1 MFRIDFG
8 WCMIENV
15 KEPLMSVLL
24 RAWAQAN
31 VRSLNS
37 CVCNPVFVYAGLFL
51 RSCIRGFWPVYT
63 RSYMHTWALTR
74 IREMPSRGLTLPFFT
89 SILTILLLYAILTPL
104 FVNFVF
110 EHPYILLF
118 IFILLSKIS
127 FFFFIIFNWI
137 KNLMSFPFLQ
147 SSSPYAGR
155 GSTYQ
160 VVE

>member
-1 MFRIDFG
+1 MKTWHIRKGRNMFRIDFG

-37 CVCNPVFVYAGLFL
+37 CVCNPVFVYTGLFL

-63 RSYMHTWALTR
+63 RSYMHTWALTH

-104 FVNFVF
+104 FCHFCIWTSL
-110 EHPYILLF
+110 HPSFYLYSF
-118 IFILLSKIS
+118 IENLIFFSS
-127 FFFFIIFNWI
+127 FSIESRI
-137 KNLMSFPFLQ
+137 
-147 SSSPYAGR
+147 
-155 GSTYQ
+155 
-160 VVE
+160 

>member
-1 MFRIDFG
+1 
-8 WCMIENV
+8 MIENG

-104 FVNFVF
+104 FVIFVF

-127 FFFFIIFNWI
+127 FFFHHFQLNQESNVISFFAVIIPLCW
-137 KNLMSFPFLQ
+137 
-147 SSSPYAGR
+147 
-155 GSTYQ
+155 
-160 VVE
+160 

>member
-1 MFRIDFG
+1 
-8 WCMIENV
+8 MIENV

-51 RSCIRGFWPVYT
+51 RSCIRGFWPVYM

-74 IREMPSRGLTLPFFT
+74 ICEMPSKGLTLPFFT

-104 FVNFVF
+104 FCHFC
-110 EHPYILLF
+110 I
-118 IFILLSKIS
+118 
-127 FFFFIIFNWI
+127 
-137 KNLMSFPFLQ
+137 
-147 SSSPYAGR
+147 
-155 GSTYQ
+155 
-160 VVE
+160 